1 MQNSNSKAG
10 TNAQQGDEAKVTTS
24 SPNNAKPN
32 VVGSPLLRA
41 WCKDFGELKMCHYE
55 FNPCDNGLWFDM
67 IEDFHS
73 SEVLQVMKGIGCKDL
88 NGKEIYE
95 GDIVKWGHKK
105 GGKED
110 PVRIAIVK
118 MQPDIQFH
126 IINYKTD
133 FLGQN
138 KVFHYGSFIYTDT
151 EKWLGILGNVFE
163 NPELLEGV
171 Q

>member
-1 MQNSNSKAG
+1 MKKDETFPSAHIAAMQCYV
-10 TNAQQGDEAKVTTS
+10 Q
-24 SPNNAKPN
+24 
-32 VVGSPLLRA
+32 PLLRA
-41 WCKDFGELKMCHYE
+41 WCEDFGEFKMCHYQ
-55 FNPCDNGLWFDM
+55 FNPCDNGIWYDM

-88 NGKEIYE
+88 TGKDIYE

-105 GGKED
+105 GGEED
-110 PVRIAIVK
+110 PIRIAVVK

-126 IINYKTD
+126 IINYKMD
-133 FLGQN
+133 FMGQN

-151 EKWLGILGNVFE
+151 EKWLEVLGNVFE
-163 NPELLEGV
+163 NPELLECV